1 MPNIAFLN
9 GRFMPLSR
17 AKVHVEDRGYQ
28 FGDGIYELIRTY
40 HGRVFL
46 LNEHL
51 SRLEKS
57 ATAIDLDLYYTRREW
72 KKIISDAHQKSR
84 FPEARIYMQ
93 VTRGVAPRSHEIP
106 RKIRPTTLVTVRRFV
121 SLPTQLRRRG
131 VALMTTEDFRWGR
144 CDLKSINLLPNI
156 LAKQKARA
164 QGAFES
170 VFIRNGWVTEGS
182 TSNIFAVVKGSL
194 ATPPAGP
201 YLLSGITRDL
211 VLKLARQAGMDVKER
226 DISIDEVYRADEI
239 FLTATSIEVL
249 PAIKVDGHPIGSGR
263 PGKHTLHL
271 HSLLEALSRKK

>member
-9 GRFMPLSR
+9 GRFMPLSA

-46 LNEHL
+46 LEEHL

-57 ATAIDLDLYYTRREW
+57 AAAIDLNLYYTHREW
-72 KKIISDAHQKSR
+72 IKIIADAHRKSR
-84 FPEARIYMQ
+84 FSEARIYVQ

-106 RKIRPTTLVTVRRFV
+106 RKIRPTTVVTVRRFV
-121 SLPTQLRRRG
+121 PLPTPLRKQG
-131 VALMTTEDFRWGR
+131 VAILTIQDFRWGR

-164 QGAFES
+164 QGAFEA
-170 VFIRNGWVTEGS
+170 VFIRNGWVTEGT
-182 TSNIFAVVKGSL
+182 TSNIFAVLNGSL
-194 ATPPAGP
+194 LTPPAGP

-211 VLKLARQAGMDVKER
+211 VVRLAKQAGMDVKER
-226 DISIDEVYRADEI
+226 DISIDEVYRADEVFI
-239 FLTATSIEVL
+239 TATSIEVL
-249 PAIKVDGHPIGSGR
+249 PVIQVNDRPIGAGR
-263 PGKHTLHL
+263 PGRHTQHL
-271 HSLLEALSRKK
+271 FSLFESLTLKK